1 MSFVSLKLNDMA
13 AKENF
18 FKPTYNFLGGY
29 YIPVR
34 DDWNYHIIKKHIS
47 EKEKEIYLQ
56 QFGEEILTEDQF
68 YNWWK
73 SIKHNL
79 N

>member
-1 MSFVSLKLNDMA
+1 MA